1 MTHFLSYEEDN
12 NTTDFIE
19 LLGVFNKSIY
29 GKYLE
34 KYLEPCEMILEFVIE
49 VRVILYSTGA
59 TEKGTVFSEHGETS
73 LGCLGRDAGGGGG
86 RAEGA
91 V

>member
-1 MTHFLSYEEDN
+1 
-12 NTTDFIE
+12 
-19 LLGVFNKSIY
+19 
-29 GKYLE
+29 
-34 KYLEPCEMILEFVIE
+34 MILEFVIE